1 MHRQVSVQL
10 TSSWK
15 FWCAVISVTWT
26 TSGYEGLTN
35 LLTLNSCSKRK
46 NCSKTYNI
54 KADSEKNTQQ
64 SLTVNT
70 QVLKVTYRIEPS
82 KQSACLYTKLCKFL
96 SKCNTI
102 IFFLSYGYH
111 VMNSKLHTLQFSY
124 KISKE
129 RAVTLSILQ
138 FSSSS
143 MLIKH

>member
-15 FWCAVISVTWT
+15 FWCAVISGTWT
-26 TSGYEGLTN
+26 TNGYEGLI
-35 LLTLNSCSKRK
+35 LDSCSKLQ
-46 NCSKTYNI
+46 NYSKTHNI

-70 QVLKVTYRIEPS
+70 QVLKVSYRIESS
-82 KQSACLYTKLCKFL
+82 KQSACLYTKLHKFL
-96 SKCNTI
+96 SKCKTI
-102 IFFLSYGYH
+102 ILFLSYGYH
-111 VMNSKLHTLQFSY
+111 VMNSKFHTLQFSY
-124 KISKE
+124 KISKQ

-138 FSSSS
+138 FSSCS